1 MRVLLIML
9 YVMLYVMSV
18 ISLTPLILTTNIQLT
33 NTCNKLSISYIEDIY
48 DEIKY
53 PPSYKYSLIKNNKQ
67 IVRNNRRLYRMH
79 LKMLSKIV
87 NLENI

>member
-1 MRVLLIML
+1 MRLLLIMS
-9 YVMLYVMSV
+9 YVISV
-18 ISLTPLILTTNIQLT
+18 ISLTPLVLTTNIQSI

-53 PPSYKYSLIKNNKQ
+53 PSTYKYSLIKNNKQ

-79 LKMLSKIV
+79 LKMLSKVV
-87 NLENI
+87 NQENI

>member
-1 MRVLLIML
+1 MRLLLVMS
-9 YVMLYVMSV
+9 YVISV
-18 ISLTPLILTTNIQLT
+18 ISLTPLVLTTNIQSI

-53 PPSYKYSLIKNNKQ
+53 PSTYKYSLIKNNKQ

-79 LKMLSKIV
+79 LKMLSKVV
-87 NLENI
+87 NQENI